1 LLQYLSGCST
11 MPSNPFFSAVRRRV
25 DEDPPRN
32 AWYRAYPLKE
42 GQRNCQPRSARPG
55 VSVPWTTADRYSAE
69 DIWQRDLSAYLNDK
83 EKAAHDKAAG
93 EVLGDPEK
101 TIKTLVTKLTTGA
114 PKAFGRDVDGKPASQ
129 VLEERLRAMLRP
141 ELVLMA
147 AVLLKAPVSAWL
159 AVVHE
164 EE

>member
-1 LLQYLSGCST
+1 
-11 MPSNPFFSAVRRRV
+11 
-25 DEDPPRN
+25 
-32 AWYRAYPLKE
+32 
-42 GQRNCQPRSARPG
+42 
-55 VSVPWTTADRYSAE
+55 VPWTTADRYPAE

-83 EKAAHDKAAG
+83 EKAAHDKAAD

-129 VLEERLRAMLRP
+129 VLEERLRAMPRP

-159 AVVHE
+159 AAVHE

>member
-1 LLQYLSGCST
+1 
-11 MPSNPFFSAVRRRV
+11 MSAVAAVSLRLLNHAFQPLFLCCQAEGRRR
-25 DEDPPRN
+25 PPRN
-32 AWYRAYPLKE
+32 AWHRAYPLKE

-83 EKAAHDKAAG
+83 EKA
-93 EVLGDPEK
+93 
-101 TIKTLVTKLTTGA
+101 IKTLVTKLTTGA

>member
-1 LLQYLSGCST
+1 
-11 MPSNPFFSAVRRRV
+11 V
-25 DEDPPRN
+25 
-32 AWYRAYPLKE
+32 KE

-159 AVVHE
+159 AAVHE

>member
-1 LLQYLSGCST
+1 
-11 MPSNPFFSAVRRRV
+11 M
-25 DEDPPRN
+25 
-32 AWYRAYPLKE
+32 
-42 GQRNCQPRSARPG
+42 
-55 VSVPWTTADRYSAE
+55 PWTTANRYSAE

-93 EVLGDPEK
+93 EVLGDKEK

-164 EE
+164 GE